1 MLTASVSHL
10 LAACAWQSDGT
21 VPPDHEILRHIKSLC
36 SQLPAL
42 DTARFQEESMRDL
55 NNTLL
60 VAFLGT
66 VTKGTGMVNEVVDK
80 YNLAYDKHSRRR
92 GIF

>member
-1 MLTASVSHL
+1 MFIPKLTGTAAST
-10 LAACAWQSDGT
+10 ARACIGHA
-21 VPPDHEILRHIKSLC
+21 RHRRIKSLC